1 MAAIHAGLQCGGAAV
16 FASAYRAVLGAEGD
30 ELAGGRLIRPYAPA
44 ATWASARESAT
55 GRSRP
60 RFSARRRIPAQARAL
75 KKYRCGTAPV
85 SKMSDNEHT
94 PSSLRNRPAK
104 PVHSDVLSV
113 QHSVGEPIPEFD
125 HAPEDGSKVP
135 SSVR

>member
-1 MAAIHAGLQCGGAAV
+1 MKSGLLGNELTGGGLV
-16 FASAYRAVLGAEGD
+16 GSH
-30 ELAGGRLIRPYAPA
+30 PPA
-44 ATWASARESAT
+44 ATWVSARKSVD
-55 GRSRP
+55 GSSRP

-94 PSSLRNRPAK
+94 PSSLRDSPSK

-113 QHSVGEPIPEFD
+113 QHSVREPVPEF
-125 HAPEDGSKVP
+125 
-135 SSVR
+135 